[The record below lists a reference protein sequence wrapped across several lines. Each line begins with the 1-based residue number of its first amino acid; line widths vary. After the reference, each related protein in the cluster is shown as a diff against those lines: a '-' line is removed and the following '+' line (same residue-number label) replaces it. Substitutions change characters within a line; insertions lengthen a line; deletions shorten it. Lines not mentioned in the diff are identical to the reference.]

1 MTRPT
6 LSAALALLV
15 VGCAT
20 TPAPPTATA
29 AEAPSTPLHREIAAR
44 DAAMGDA
51 FNRHDLPALMALFD
65 RDVEF
70 FHDTGG
76 LQRFDDVQ
84 RGFAGLFAQGNGIR
98 RELVPGSLRVY
109 PVKGYGAMEVGRH
122 RFCHVENGRDD
133 CGTFEF
139 LQVWRR
145 TADGWAIT
153 RVMSYGH

>member
-1 MTRPT
+1 MPRSP
-6 LSAALALLV
+6 LLLALPLALLAA
-15 VGCAT
+15 CASAP
-20 TPAPPTATA
+20 PAPPA
-29 AEAPSTPLHREIAAR
+29 AGEAADSTLYREIAAR

-84 RGFAGLFAQGNGIR
+84 RGFGGLFAQGNGIR
-98 RELVPGSLRVY
+98 RELLPGSLHVY

-133 CGTFEF
+133 CGTFDF
-139 LQVWRR
+139 LQVWKR
-145 TADGWAIT
+145 TGDGWTIT